1 VRSPSATG
9 AMDGRIDSAQA
20 GETPLRCPRSANRL
34 HAARAAFTKVR
45 KDRELYEA
53 AGIGPGD
60 AYAALWSHVI
70 EIRNQWQS
78 QQHEEGKR
86 YYSLRYADVL
96 SKLLPYERPRL
107 QVVKV
112 KTEGDQLREPEEM
125 ARALAK
131 ALTPEEL
138 ELLDKVALK
147 LVSAPAQIDGKAEP
161 EPVRP
166 KRSRPSRK

>member
-1 VRSPSATG
+1 MSG
-9 AMDGRIDSAQA
+9 HNHD
-20 GETPLRCPRSANRL
+20 RL
-34 HAARAAFTKVR
+34 HAARAAFSKVR

-60 AYAALWSHVI
+60 SYLALWSHLI
-70 EIRNQWQS
+70 EMRNHWHYAKS
-78 QQHEEGKR
+78 QDRKD
-86 YYSLRYADVL
+86 YYLERYAETL
-96 SKLLPYERPRL
+96 RWLLPYERPRL

-112 KTEGDQLREPEEM
+112 DASAKPQQSPEEM

-147 LVSAPAQIDGKAEP
+147 LVSAPSTIDAKVEP
-161 EPVRP
+161 PAVEP
-166 KRSRPSRK
+166 KRGRPRKP